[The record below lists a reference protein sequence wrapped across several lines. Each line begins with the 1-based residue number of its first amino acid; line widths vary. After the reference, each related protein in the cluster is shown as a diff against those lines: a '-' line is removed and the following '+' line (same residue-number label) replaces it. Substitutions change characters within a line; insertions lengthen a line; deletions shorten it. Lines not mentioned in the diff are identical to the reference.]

1 MKEKEAELFFEKYM
15 GDKADEIL
23 ALPQSG
29 SSRINYI
36 VQYKKERFVIT
47 SNENL
52 LENEAFLYFSDVFSA
67 LKSL

>member
-29 SSRINYI
+29 S
-36 VQYKKERFVIT
+36 QE
-47 SNENL
+47 
-52 LENEAFLYFSDVFSA
+52 
-67 LKSL
+67 